1 MGERVQANLLT
12 INTNYEETLKRESM
26 YIQNGYYGRNILGSF
41 LLVLPDNEVN
51 EVFKRFGDF
60 RDGEKVKV
68 KDKNGI
74 WRVATVH
81 NYGKQKMYD
90 VMFVSGKTKHKVTCT
105 QNHRWILRGISPRR
119 KTKATILFIKI
130 YY

>member
-60 RDGEKVKV
+60 RYEIFPFNNYEGTVDTCLLNINNREYYGCVVCNEDFDIQTDNYFIY
-68 KDKNGI
+68 KDYYI
-74 WRVATVH
+74 
-81 NYGKQKMYD
+81 
-90 VMFVSGKTKHKVTCT
+90 
-105 QNHRWILRGISPRR
+105 
-119 KTKATILFIKI
+119 I
-130 YY
+130 YK